1 MITDNF
7 TDVTKL
13 TDRAKRTA
21 GLRLAA
27 YRPADTLKRGKDPH
41 GYPLWNSDPTSYYS
55 W

>member
-13 TDRAKRTA
+13 TDRAKKTA

-27 YRPADTLKRGKDPH
+27 YWP
-41 GYPLWNSDPTSYYS
+41 PTHSKGLPVERFD
-55 W
+55 